1 MDNNNH
7 NYWQANTR
15 LLLVLLSIW
24 FTVSFLFGI
33 LVVDQLN
40 KIQFFGF
47 KFGFWWAQQ
56 GSIYVFIA
64 LIFIY
69 ANRMKKIDKKF
80 GVSEDEDNE

>member
-1 MDNNNH
+1 MDNNNQ
-7 NYWQANTR
+7 NYWQSNTR
-15 LLLVLLSIW
+15 LLLILLSIW

>member
-56 GSIYVFIA
+56 GSIYIFIA